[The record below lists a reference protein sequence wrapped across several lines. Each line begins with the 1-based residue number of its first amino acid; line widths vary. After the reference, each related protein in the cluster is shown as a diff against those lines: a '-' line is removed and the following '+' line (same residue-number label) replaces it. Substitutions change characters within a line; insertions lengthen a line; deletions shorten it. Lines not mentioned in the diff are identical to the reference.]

1 VRREDQDIRPG
12 ILELLNTGGDVAFA
26 QAGPPRT
33 VDADLQPVL
42 RRDHLG
48 FPGGRP
54 RNTGGVQRS
63 LRVRDA
69 LGTKVI
75 RVVVAER
82 DTFNTALR
90 ENVRIGRRAAEVEQG
105 RGLEL
110 FIRKSALKV
119 RKRKFILIQILH
131 YAGKRP
137 GRSVFI
143 DIAVKVVPGL
153 DRGECAV
160 ADHGD
165 DKRVRFLRLIG
176 VLHWAR
182 RAGCAGAVGHCD
194 GVLRQ
199 NIAGHDRDP
208 GAEANGE
215 HEHDDQK
222 NTGFGELHG
231 VTFSKQTN
239 SNIIND
245 RSENVNIA
253 FCSCP
258 HAAFGV
264 Q

>member
-1 VRREDQDIRPG
+1 MLG
-12 ILELLNTGGDVAFA
+12 
-26 QAGPPRT
+26 
-33 VDADLQPVL
+33 
-42 RRDHLG
+42 RDHLG

-54 RNTGGVQRS
+54 RYTNCVKCS
-63 LRVRDA
+63 LCVRDA
-69 LGTKVI
+69 LGAKVV

-82 DTFNTALR
+82 DTFNTALH

-110 FIRKSALKV
+110 FIRERALEV
-119 RKRKFILIQILH
+119 CQCEFILTQILH
-131 YAGKRP
+131 NAGKGP
-137 GRSVFI
+137 GRPIFI
-143 DIAVKVVPGL
+143 DIAVKVAPGL
-153 DRGECAV
+153 DRGERAV

-165 DKRVRFLRLIG
+165 DKCVRLLRLIG
-176 VLHWAR
+176 VLHRLR
-182 RAGCAGAVGHCD
+182 RTGSAAAVGQCD

-208 GAEANGE
+208 GAEANGD

-222 NTGFGELHG
+222 NTGFGKLHG

-239 SNIIND
+239 NNIIND

-253 FCSCP
+253 FRSCP
-258 HAAFGV
+258 RGAFGV